1 MKQIEGIPVCL
12 FFFILK
18 LSYRGGGIIFTIKNY
33 LGVHLQITIDS
44 KIQKLFLHIMTTTTT
59 SQPPL
64 KTSSHIQKL
73 CIHPT
78 PLLYKHDVGVG
89 FIISPIKKKSRP
101 SPVFFPILDAT
112 TTTSSS
118 IQQESTEYIMTS
130 PRERVLMSHL
140 SEFDFQFNTYT
151 TLLDDVDFVQSVQC
165 NHTINTNTK
174 QNHDPNIHNIQ
185 DLEQII
191 QCVDLSQ
198 I

>member
-1 MKQIEGIPVCL
+1 
-12 FFFILK
+12 
-18 LSYRGGGIIFTIKNY
+18 
-33 LGVHLQITIDS
+33 
-44 KIQKLFLHIMTTTTT
+44 MTTTTT

-64 KTSSHIQKL
+64 KTPSRIQKL

-78 PLLYKHDVGVG
+78 PLHYKHDIGVG
-89 FIISPIKKKSRP
+89 FMISPIKKKSRS
-101 SPVFFPILDAT
+101 SPVFFPSLDAAT
-112 TTTSSS
+112 TTTTTS
-118 IQQESTEYIMTS
+118 IQQESPEYIMTS

-151 TLLDDVDFVQSVQC
+151 TLLDDVDFVQSVQS
-165 NHTINTNTK
+165 NHSMNNNTK
-174 QNHDPNIHNIQ
+174 ENHDPNIHNIQ